1 MNEEETWLENRIR
14 KKDIGGQPAFLIVV
28 SWDLM
33 ALAGAPD
40 GMTFFADV
48 DFMVTI

>member
-1 MNEEETWLENRIR
+1 MNEEETW
-14 KKDIGGQPAFLIVV
+14 LIVV

-40 GMTFFADV
+40 GMTFFAGA